1 MSRPPSGKAGTA
13 GSDEQVLYVYPGKG
27 QGPCKAQDTVNK
39 ALVAFGAP
47 QLAPE
52 GKGQTHQGRNDAGRR
67 EKEDKEGPQ
76 GGENKAD
83 DPKPL
88 LGVGL

>member
-1 MSRPPSGKAGTA
+1 MNRYFMYIQVKARVHAKHRT
-13 GSDEQVLYVYPGKG
+13 LIIR
-27 QGPCKAQDTVNK
+27 
-39 ALVAFGAP
+39 